1 MRSSRRWLTRSS
13 RQLTVNEV
21 LLQPR
26 CPGNWY
32 SGRNQCTCRYCER
45 VRVALSNWIGK
56 LERVAD
62 LNNRRAPQAAIDRA
76 IDERERASAALT
88 AAYKAPLG

>member
-1 MRSSRRWLTRSS
+1 MSEL
-13 RQLTVNEV
+13 

-26 CPGNWY
+26 CPGNWC

-45 VRVALSNWIGK
+45 VRVARSNYISK
-56 LERVAD
+56 LERVAE
-62 LNNRRAPQAAIDRA
+62 LHNRKAPQAAIDRA

-88 AAYKAPLG
+88 AAYKSPLG